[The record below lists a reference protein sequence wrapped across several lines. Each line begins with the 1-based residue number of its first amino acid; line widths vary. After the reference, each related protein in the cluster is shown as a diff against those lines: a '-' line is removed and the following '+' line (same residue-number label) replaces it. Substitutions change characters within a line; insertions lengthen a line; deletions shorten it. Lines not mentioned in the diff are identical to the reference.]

1 MHFINFGLQKLARG
15 YEQHSIPLDI
25 LVTDMDWHI
34 TFYGATGKDQVY
46 IIYIGILYSKVV
58 VEYFNC

>member
-1 MHFINFGLQKLARG
+1 MCILLNFGLQKLARD

-46 IIYIGILYSKVV
+46 IGILYSKVV
-58 VEYFNC
+58 VS